1 MSKDVRIRVSAD
13 TNQAKKEIE
22 DLQRR
27 INDASKVKVG
37 AKQTVGKVET
47 VETTE
52 SDFTDAVDKLGT
64 DVKSLI
70 RAIDRLSRTTERS
83 EKTGSSAPSSPSSS
97 KKDSSA
103 DVGQIASKIGAAI
116 GAGKYLYNY
125 ASQGAARA
133 QSLDSQSMRT
143 YGRLG
148 DYGSNF
154 STPRRELG
162 RIGRKYGNDYTES
175 FATQQSLLRG
185 GFKGKDELK
194 QDTEAAMRTSLA
206 YGIDGSVLA
215 EGFNAQVKRGAFGQG
230 NMKEYLNLQAAGIE
244 KNGMKGREEEQF
256 RSLNQIADTITSG
269 KLEVS
274 SEDFKDAANLQAT
287 LAMLN
292 PALKGDKGAEVVGQ
306 MQNLANPND
315 EQTIRMVG
323 YGGELGYGPEGL
335 KKARERAEN
344 ITSRESLE
352 AVGRNAKALGMD
364 ETMLSLFLAQK
375 GLKQET
381 ANIVSKALLNGDF
394 ESAQNAVSEEE
405 GENATTTN
413 VNRIQASRS
422 FKQDRYNAEKEN
434 AQAEAGNV
442 LNAAT
447 SPLKGIYNVLPA
459 PIQSGVSVGLGMG
472 TYSLGGKLAGKA
484 VGKVLGGVK
493 GGTVAKGAE
502 KAAEGASTGAKV
514 AEATADTAETVGK
527 TAEAVGETAK
537 TAETVGSATKA
548 TQFLGKHSKLLGRAA
563 IGITAATYGVKAISE
578 AKEGDGKA
586 AAGTVGEGIG
596 SIGGGLAGAKL
607 GGALGTAVA
616 PGLGTAAGAIL
627 GGVGGLALGFVG
639 GKVGKSAGEGAYGL
653 FSSGDKSK
661 DGKIKN
667 EADLLTR
674 KEKILKKEE
683 ILVDKML
690 GGLYGEDLTAPD
702 GSVRRLETTDDRGNS
717 KSDYA
722 NQRDQFAQQ
731 YADGTVGGE
740 GGADTVGG
748 SGGGS
753 YGPLKGS
760 NRHEKAFNFFKSRGY
775 SKEAAAGIIGNLM
788 QESGTDL
795 NPSLHQ
801 KGGPGR
807 GLAQWTVGS
816 DRWRQL
822 LSYAKKKGT
831 KWDDFQTQLEFIDQE
846 MNNKNLNPFWRKQN
860 SSLQAFK
867 NQKSVDNATYLFDR
881 VYERSGKPMMKNRKK
896 YANQVYNQYARKSY
910 AVGVDRVSED
920 QLAYLHKDETVLN
933 RFDAK
938 QYRERQENTNNT
950 NVQTLNINLTAN
962 ENVDEKLL
970 GIIKRYIA
978 QMAQNGQS
986 NGFKLNHTFRRSPV

>member
-13 TNQAKKEIE
+13 TNQARKEIE

-27 INDASKVKVG
+27 IKDASKVKAG
-37 AKQTVGKVET
+37 PKETVGKVET
-47 VETTE
+47 VETME
-52 SDFTDAVDKLGT
+52 SDFSDSVEKLGT

-97 KKDSSA
+97 KKDSSPDA
-103 DVGQIASKIGAAI
+103 GQIASKIGAAI
-116 GAGKYLYNY
+116 GAGKYLHNY
-125 ASQGAARA
+125 ASQGAAKA
-133 QSLDSQSMRT
+133 QSLDSQAMRT

-185 GFKGKDELK
+185 GFKGNDELK

-206 YGIDGSVLA
+206 YGIDSSVLA

-230 NMKEYLNLQAAGIE
+230 NMSQYLNLQAAGVE

-306 MQNLANPND
+306 MQSLANPND

-352 AVGRNAKALGMD
+352 AIGRNAKAYGMD

-381 ANIVSKALLNGDF
+381 ANIVSKSLLNGDF
-394 ESAQNAVSEEE
+394 ESAQNAVSEKE

-413 VNRIQASRS
+413 VNKIQASRG
-422 FKQDRYNAEKEN
+422 FTQERYNAEKEN

-447 SPLKGIYNVLPA
+447 SPLKNFYNFMPA
-459 PIQSGVSVGLGMG
+459 PIQSGLSVGLGMG
-472 TYSLGGKLAGKA
+472 TYSLGGRLVGKA
-484 VGKVLGGVK
+484 AGKVLGGLK
-493 GGTVAKGAE
+493 GGTVATGTGKVAEGVAEGSKVAGATTSTAKTVG
-502 KAAEGASTGAKV
+502 KAAETI
-514 AEATADTAETVGK
+514 
-527 TAEAVGETAK
+527 GETAK

-548 TQFLGKHSKLLGRAA
+548 TKFLGKNSKLIGRAG
-563 IGITAATYGVKAISE
+563 IGLAAATYGVKAISE
-578 AKEGDGKA
+578 AKEGDGQA

-627 GGVGGLALGFVG
+627 GGVGGLALGLVG
-639 GKVGKSAGEGAYGL
+639 GKVGKSVGEGAYGL

-683 ILVDKML
+683 VLVDKML
-690 GGLYGEDLTAPD
+690 GGLYGEDLRAPD
-702 GSVRRLETTDDRGNS
+702 GSVRRLETTDGRGNS

-748 SGGGS
+748 GGGS
-753 YGPLKGS
+753 YGPLKGN
-760 NRHEKAFNFFKSRGY
+760 NRHEKAFNFFTSRGY

-816 DRWRQL
+816 DRWRALQR
-822 LSYAKKKGT
+822 YAKSKGT
-831 KWDDFQTQLEFIDQE
+831 KWDDFQTQLEFIDME

-881 VYERSGKPMMKNRKK
+881 VYERSGRPMMKNRKK

-970 GIIKRYIA
+970 EIIKRYIG

>member
-13 TNQAKKEIE
+13 TNQARKEIE

-27 INDASKVKVG
+27 IKDASKVKVG
-37 AKQTVGKVET
+37 PKETVGKVET
-47 VETTE
+47 VETME
-52 SDFTDAVDKLGT
+52 SDFSDSVEKLGT

-97 KKDSSA
+97 KKDSSPDA
-103 DVGQIASKIGAAI
+103 GQIASKIGAAI
-116 GAGKYLYNY
+116 GAGKYLHNY
-125 ASQGAARA
+125 ASQGAAKA
-133 QSLDSQSMRT
+133 QSLDSQAMRT

-175 FATQQSLLRG
+175 FVTQQSLLRG
-185 GFKGKDELK
+185 GFKGNDELK

-206 YGIDGSVLA
+206 YGIDSSVLA

-230 NMKEYLNLQAAGIE
+230 NMNEYLNLQAAGIE

-306 MQNLANPND
+306 MQSLANPND
-315 EQTIRMVG
+315 EQLIRLAG
-323 YGGELGYGPEGL
+323 YGGELGYGPEAL
-335 KKARERAEN
+335 RIARERVEN
-344 ITSRESLE
+344 PGSEETLQAFS
-352 AVGRNAKALGMD
+352 RNAKALGMN
-364 ETMLSLFLAQK
+364 ETMLSLVLSQK
-375 GLKQET
+375 GMKQSA
-381 ANIVSKALLNGDF
+381 ANVVAKGLLDGDIGSAKNALD
-394 ESAQNAVSEEE
+394 EEE

-413 VNRIQASRS
+413 VNRIQGSRA
-422 FKQDRYNAEKEN
+422 FTQERYNAEKEN

-447 SPLKGIYNVLPA
+447 SPLKNFYNFMPA
-459 PIQSGVSVGLGMG
+459 PIQGGLSVGLGMG
-472 TYSLGGKLAGKA
+472 TYSLGGKLVGKA
-484 VGKVLGGVK
+484 AGKVLGGVK

-514 AEATADTAETVGK
+514 VEATADTAETVGK
-527 TAEAVGETAK
+527 TAETIGETAK

-548 TQFLGKHSKLLGRAA
+548 TKFLGKNSKLIGRAG
-563 IGITAATYGVKAISE
+563 IGLAAATYGVKAISE

-627 GGVGGLALGFVG
+627 GGVGGIALGLVG
-639 GKVGKSAGEGAYGL
+639 GKVGKSVGEGAYGL

-683 ILVDKML
+683 LLVDKML
-690 GGLYGEDLTAPD
+690 GGLYGEDLRAPD
-702 GSVRRLETTDDRGNS
+702 GSVRRLETTDGRGNS

-748 SGGGS
+748 GGGS
-753 YGPLKGS
+753 YGPLKGN
-760 NRHEKAFNFFKSRGY
+760 NRHEKAFNFFTSRGY

-816 DRWRQL
+816 DRWRALQR
-822 LSYAKKKGT
+822 YAKSKGT
-831 KWDDFQTQLEFIDQE
+831 KWDDFQTQLEFIDME

-881 VYERSGKPMMKNRKK
+881 VYERSGRPMMKNRKK

-970 GIIKRYIA
+970 EIIKRYIG

>member
-52 SDFTDAVDKLGT
+52 SDFSDAVDKLGT

-70 RAIDRLSRTTERS
+70 RAIDRLSRTTERT

-315 EQTIRMVG
+315 EQMIRLAG
-323 YGGELGYGPEGL
+323 YGSELGYGPEAL
-335 KKARERAEN
+335 RKARERVEN
-344 ITSRESLE
+344 IGSEESLQ
-352 AVGRNAKALGMD
+352 AFSRNAKALGLN
-364 ETMLSLFLAQK
+364 ETMLSLMLGQK
-375 GLKQET
+375 GMKQSA
-381 ANIVSKALLNGDF
+381 ANVVAKGLLDGDIG
-394 ESAQNAVSEEE
+394 SAKNAFNEEE

-413 VNRIQASRS
+413 VNRIQGSRA
-422 FKQDRYNAEKEN
+422 FTQERYNAEKEN

-459 PIQSGVSVGLGMG
+459 PIQGGLSLGLGMG
-472 TYSLGGKLAGKA
+472 AYNLGGRLAGKA
-484 VGKVLGGVK
+484 VGKVLGSLK
-493 GGTVAKGAE
+493 GETVVQGTKN
-502 KAAEGASTGAKV
+502 AAEGAKIVGV
-514 AEATADTAETVGK
+514 TADTAETVGK

-596 SIGGGLAGAKL
+596 SIGGGIAGAKL

-627 GGVGGLALGFVG
+627 GGVGGLALGFIG

-748 SGGGS
+748 SGGS
-753 YGPLKGS
+753 SGPLKGN

-831 KWDDFQTQLEFIDQE
+831 KWDDFQTQLEFIDME

-938 QYRERQENTNNT
+938 QYRERHENTNNT

>member
-13 TNQAKKEIE
+13 TNQARKEIE

-37 AKQTVGKVET
+37 PKETVGKVET
-47 VETTE
+47 VETME
-52 SDFTDAVDKLGT
+52 SDFSDSVEKLGT

-70 RAIDRLSRTTERS
+70 RAIDRLSRTTERT

-97 KKDSSA
+97 KKDSTA
-103 DVGQIASKIGAAI
+103 DAGQIASKIGAAL
-116 GAGKYLYNY
+116 GAGKYLYSY
-125 ASQGAARA
+125 TSQGAARA
-133 QSLDSQSMRT
+133 QSLDSQAMRT

-175 FATQQSLLRG
+175 FATQQNLLRG
-185 GFKGKDELK
+185 GFKGNDELK
-194 QDTEAAMRTSLA
+194 QDTESAMRTSLA
-206 YGIDGSVLA
+206 YGIDSSVLA

-230 NMKEYLNLQAAGIE
+230 KMSQYLNLQAAGIE

-315 EQTIRMVG
+315 QQMLRLVG
-323 YGGELGYGPEGL
+323 YGSELGYGPEAL
-335 KKARERAEN
+335 RKARERVEN
-344 ITSRESLE
+344 IGSEESLQ
-352 AVGRNAKALGMD
+352 AISSNAKAFGLN
-364 ETMLSLFLAQK
+364 ETMLSLMLGEKGMKQSAANVVAK
-375 GLKQET
+375 GL
-381 ANIVSKALLNGDF
+381 LDGDIG
-394 ESAQNAVSEEE
+394 SAKNAFNEEE

-413 VNRIQASRS
+413 VNRIQGSRA
-422 FKQDRYNAEKEN
+422 FTQERYAAEKEN

-447 SPLKGIYNVLPA
+447 SPLKNFYNFMPA
-459 PIQSGVSVGLGMG
+459 PIQGGVSLGLGMG
-472 TYSLGGKLAGKA
+472 TYRLGGKLAGKA
-484 VGKVLGGVK
+484 VGKVLGGLK
-493 GGTVAKGAE
+493 GGTVA
-502 KAAEGASTGAKV
+502 TGTGKV
-514 AEATADTAETVGK
+514 AEGVAEGSKVVGATTSTAETVGN
-527 TAEAVGETAK
+527 TAETIGETAK

-548 TQFLGKHSKLLGRAA
+548 TKFLGKNSKLIGRAG
-563 IGITAATYGVKAISE
+563 IGLAAATYGVKAISE

-596 SIGGGLAGAKL
+596 SIGGGIAGAKL

-627 GGVGGLALGFVG
+627 GGVGGLALGLVG
-639 GKVGKSAGEGAYGL
+639 GKVGKSVGEGAYGL

-683 ILVDKML
+683 VLVDKML
-690 GGLYGEDLTAPD
+690 GGLYGEDLRAPD
-702 GSVRRLETTDDRGNS
+702 GSVRRLETTDGRGNS

-748 SGGGS
+748 GGGS
-753 YGPLKGS
+753 YGPLKGN
-760 NRHEKAFNFFKSRGY
+760 NRHEKAFNFFTSRGY

-816 DRWRQL
+816 DRWRALQR
-822 LSYAKKKGT
+822 YAKSKGT
-831 KWDDFQTQLEFIDQE
+831 KWDDFQTQLEFIDME

-881 VYERSGKPMMKNRKK
+881 VYERSGRPMMKNRKK

-970 GIIKRYIA
+970 EIIKRYLT